1 MTTFENMSQLDIL
14 PLKSWTHIQGKQPYI
29 IAGPCS
35 AESEEQMV
43 TTAVAL
49 KKLGVHA
56 FRCGIWKP
64 RTRPN
69 GFEGFGKQALPWV
82 KAVKDATGLPVAT
95 EVAKP
100 EHIEA
105 ALKAGVDILW
115 IGARTTVNPFNVQEL
130 ADALKGVD
138 VPVLIKNPVNPQ
150 LELWIGAIERIH
162 NAGIRKLAVI
172 HRGFSTF
179 QKTKYRNAPLWQIAI
194 ELKTKFPE
202 IPIIGDPSH
211 MGGKRNLIYELSQK
225 ALDLNYDGLIIESHP
240 DPDNALS
247 DAAQQLT
254 PDALEQVLLALKQR
268 FTYSDNALFINHL
281 EEIRNK
287 IDDIDRELME
297 VLVARQLLV
306 EELGEYKRENN
317 VTVFQQDRWNEI
329 MQTRGDW
336 AERMNLYPEF
346 ITEVFKLVH
355 AESIRKQTEVWEKVV
370 K

>member
-1 MTTFENMSQLDIL
+1 MSELQIQPLDT
-14 PLKSWTHIQGKQPYI
+14 WARVEGKKPFL

-43 TTAVAL
+43 LTAIAL

-69 GFEGFGKQALPWV
+69 GFEGYGKQALPWV
-82 KAVKDATGLPVAT
+82 KAVKEATGLPVAT

-100 EHIEA
+100 EHIED
-105 ALKAGVDILW
+105 ALSAGVDILW

-130 ADALKGVD
+130 ADALKGLD

-150 LELWIGAIERIH
+150 LELWIGAIERIYS
-162 NAGIRKLAVI
+162 AGIQKLAVI

-194 ELKTKFPE
+194 ELKTLFPQL
-202 IPIIGDPSH
+202 PMIGDPSH

-254 PDALEQVLLALKQR
+254 PDALEQVLSALKPR
-268 FTYSDNALFINHL
+268 YTSSSDALFINHL
-281 EEIRNK
+281 EEIRHK
-287 IDDIDRELME
+287 IDDVDRELLE

-317 VTVFQQDRWNEI
+317 VTAFQQDRWAEI
-329 MQTRGDW
+329 LQTRTDL
-336 AERMNLYPEF
+336 AARMNLDQEYVAE
-346 ITEVFKLVH
+346 IFKLIH
-355 AESIRKQTEVWEKVV
+355 AESIRKQTEIWEKIQ

>member
-1 MTTFENMSQLDIL
+1 MSSEQIQVN
-14 PLKSWTHIQGKQPYI
+14 PLSSWVKLEEKKPLI

-43 TTAVAL
+43 TTAIAL
-49 KKLGVHA
+49 KKLGVNV

-69 GFEGFGKQALPWV
+69 GFEGFGKVALPWV

-100 EHIEA
+100 EHIED

-130 ADALKGVD
+130 AEVLRGVD

-150 LELWIGAIERIH
+150 LELWIGAVERIY
-162 NAGIRKLAVI
+162 NAGVKNLGVI

-179 QKTKYRNAPLWQIAI
+179 QKSKYRNAPFWQIAI
-194 ELKTKFPE
+194 EFKTQFPN
-202 IPIIGDPSH
+202 IPMICDPSH
-211 MGGKRNLIYELSQK
+211 IGGKRNLIYELSQK

-254 PDALEQVLLALKQR
+254 PDALEQVLAALKVR
-268 FTYSDNALFINHL
+268 HTSSNDALFINHL
-281 EEIRNK
+281 EEIRHK
-287 IDDIDRELME
+287 IDDVDRELLE
-297 VLVARQLLV
+297 VLVARQILV
-306 EELGEYKRENN
+306 EQLGEYKRENN

-329 MQTRGDW
+329 IKTRSDM
-336 AERMNLYPEF
+336 AKRMNLHDDF
-346 ITEVFKLVH
+346 ISEIFKLVH
-355 AESIRKQTEVWEKVV
+355 TESIRKQTEVWEKV